1 MVVTIL
7 YWGNPVA
14 PPLEDLTANS
24 IQGAVAADTKISLL
38 SDFYAALARDNIP
51 CTSFEEF
58 IQTKSGTYTAQNIYL
73 EIYTIPT
80 A

>member
-14 PPLEDLTANS
+14 PPLEDLTANLS
-24 IQGAVAADTKISLL
+24 QEATAAETKISLM
-38 SDFYAALARDNIP
+38 SDFYAALARENFP

-58 IQTKSGTYTAQNIYL
+58 IQTESGTYTAQNIYF

-80 A
+80 D

>member
-14 PPLEDLTANS
+14 PPLKDLTANS
-24 IQGAVAADTKISLL
+24 SQGAVAADTVISLL
-38 SDFYAALARDNIP
+38 NDFYAALARENIP

-58 IQTKSGTYTAQNIYL
+58 IQTESGTYTVQNIYF

-80 A
+80 D